1 MPKRSSNRHVS
12 LNIRGWGLILL
23 DQSLDW
29 LIGRGLV
36 GMSENVVHVAR
47 RSVLYES
54 EGSIGAKFAIV
65 NGWEVA
71 SAYSG
76 PEREHLMVRSHV
88 GLIDLSFCG
97 AIKVHGGEAVQFLN
111 GLVTN
116 NVKTLEVGRGMRAA
130 MLTGHGKVRAL
141 CRVLNLGGAFLVI
154 TDPQTHEKVFKY
166 LFPFSYAG
174 DFKVEDVSEECRTIS
189 VQGPKSHLVMKEIC
203 FEPLPALSKY
213 DWFQTL
219 VAGHRALVTRAS
231 HTGEEGFDILVPA
244 SSLKDVWDFVLL
256 KGAFHSISPFGV
268 EALEL
273 LRLEA
278 GIPVY
283 GQDVDETNMMLETGL
298 EDAVSFTK
306 GCYTGQEAVAMATY
320 RGHVSKKLAGL
331 DVSGQLV
338 PRRGDVVKKDGKEIG
353 FVTSAIQSPSLSSVI
368 ALAYV
373 KHGFFEPGNKV
384 EVHVEGQNVSAV
396 FTRIPFY
403 PRS

>member
-1 MPKRSSNRHVS
+1 
-12 LNIRGWGLILL
+12 
-23 DQSLDW
+23 
-29 LIGRGLV
+29 
-36 GMSENVVHVAR
+36 MSESVVQVVR

-54 EGSIGAKFAIV
+54 EGNIGATFSIV
-65 NGWEVA
+65 NGWEMA

-76 PEREHLMVRSHV
+76 PEREHLTVRSHV
-88 GLIDLSFCG
+88 GLIDLSSCG

-116 NVKTLEVGRGMRAA
+116 NVKTLEAGKGMRAA

-141 CRVLNLGGAFLVI
+141 CRVLNLGDAFLVI
-154 TDPQTHEKVFKY
+154 TDPQTHDKVFKY

-174 DFKVEDVSEECRTIS
+174 DFKVEDVSEEYRTLS
-189 VQGPKSHLVMKEIC
+189 VQGPESHLVMKEIC
-203 FEPLPALSKY
+203 FEPLPALFEY
-213 DWFQTL
+213 DWFSTL
-219 VAGHRALVTRAS
+219 IAGHRALVTRAS
-231 HTGEEGFDILVPA
+231 HTGEEGFDILVPGSA
-244 SSLKDVWDFVLL
+244 LKDVWDFILL
-256 KGAFHSISPFGV
+256 KGAFHSISPFGF
-268 EALEL
+268 EALDW

-331 DVSGQLV
+331 DVSGKVV
-338 PRRGDVVKKDGKEIG
+338 PRRGDVVRKDGKEIG

-368 ALAYV
+368 AMAYV
-373 KHGFFEPGNKV
+373 KHGFFDAGNKV
-384 EVHVEGQNVSAV
+384 EVDIEGQNISAV
-396 FTRIPFY
+396 VTHMPFY
-403 PRS
+403 SRP

>member
-1 MPKRSSNRHVS
+1 MTES
-12 LNIRGWGLILL
+12 
-23 DQSLDW
+23 
-29 LIGRGLV
+29 
-36 GMSENVVHVAR
+36 VVQVTR
-47 RSVLYES
+47 RPVLYES
-54 EGSIGAKFAIV
+54 EGNIGATFVIV
-65 NGWEVA
+65 NGWEMA
-71 SAYSG
+71 YAYSG
-76 PEREHLMVRSHV
+76 PEREHLTVRAHV

-116 NVKTLEVGRGMRAA
+116 NVKTLNAGKGMRAA
-130 MLTGHGKVRAL
+130 MLTGHGKVKAL
-141 CRVLNLGGAFLVI
+141 CRVLNLGDAFLVI

-174 DFKVEDVSEECRTIS
+174 DFKVEDVSEEHRTVS
-189 VQGPKSHLVMKEIC
+189 VQGLESHLVMKEIC
-203 FEPLPALSKY
+203 FEPLPALSEY
-213 DWFQTL
+213 DWFETL
-219 VAGHRALVTRAS
+219 IAGHRALVTKAS

-268 EALEL
+268 GALES

-331 DVSGQLV
+331 DVSGKLV
-338 PRRGDVVKKDGKEIG
+338 PRRGDVVKQDGKEVG
-353 FVTSAIQSPSLSSVI
+353 FVTSAIQSTSLNSVI

-373 KHGFFEPGNKV
+373 KHGFFELGNKV
-384 EVHVEGQNVSAV
+384 EVHIEGQSVSAV
-396 FTRIPFY
+396 VTRIPFY

>member
-1 MPKRSSNRHVS
+1 
-12 LNIRGWGLILL
+12 
-23 DQSLDW
+23 
-29 LIGRGLV
+29 
-36 GMSENVVHVAR
+36 MSESIVQVAR

-54 EGSIGAKFAIV
+54 ESNIGATFAMV
-65 NGWEVA
+65 NGWEMA
-71 SAYSG
+71 SAYSSPG
-76 PEREHLMVRSHV
+76 QEHVTVRSHV
-88 GLIDLSFCG
+88 GLIDLSFYG
-97 AIKVHGGEAVQFLN
+97 AIKVHGEEAVQFLN

-154 TDPQTHEKVFKY
+154 TDPQTHEKIFKY

-174 DFKVEDVSEECRTIS
+174 DFKVEDVSEEYRTVS
-189 VQGPKSHLVMKEIC
+189 VQGPESHLVMKEIT
-203 FEPLPALSKY
+203 FEPLPPLSEY
-213 DWFQTL
+213 DWFETL
-219 VAGHRALVTRAS
+219 TAGHRALVTRAS

-256 KGAFHSISPFGV
+256 KGAFHSISPFGT
-268 EALEL
+268 EALES
-273 LRLEA
+273 LRVEA

-331 DVSGQLV
+331 DVLGQVV
-338 PRRGDVVKKDGKEIG
+338 PRRADVVKKDGKEIG
-353 FVTSAIQSPSLSSVI
+353 FVTSAIQSPSLRSVI
-368 ALAYV
+368 AMAYV

-384 EVHVEGQNVSAV
+384 EVHIQGQDVAAV
-396 FTRIPFY
+396 VTRMPFY
-403 PRS
+403 HRA